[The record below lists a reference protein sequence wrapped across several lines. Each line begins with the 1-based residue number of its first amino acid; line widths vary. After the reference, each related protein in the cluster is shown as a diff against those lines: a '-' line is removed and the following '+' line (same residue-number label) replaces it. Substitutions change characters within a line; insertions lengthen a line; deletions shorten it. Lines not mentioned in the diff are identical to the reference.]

1 MNARVAVLR
10 QLISESSYPIDE
22 ASVAEAIIVRAM
34 ARRAIPDLAFRDPP
48 SKPRVRSFRH
58 HAGVRSFR
66 LARPDRRSL
75 DRRTSAAGRSPS
87 PA

>member
-22 ASVAEAIIVRAM
+22 ATVAEAIIVRAM
-34 ARRAIPDLAFRDPP
+34 ARRAIPDLAFPP

-58 HAGVRSFR
+58 HAGARSFR
-66 LARPDRRSL
+66 LARPDRRSP
-75 DRRTSAAGRSPS
+75 DRRMSAAGRSPS
-87 PA
+87 PT

>member
-48 SKPRVRSFRH
+48 SKPRVRSFAITPARGPF
-58 HAGVRSFR
+58 AW
-66 LARPDRRSL
+66 LAPI
-75 DRRTSAAGRSPS
+75 AARWT
-87 PA
+87 AA